1 MSAASCDLFSDPRT
15 PEVLRRL
22 QTPGGYEAFEAQVVG
37 ARFCRR
43 PVRLRGS
50 VTRTGP
56 DGSREELFDSAKLPD
71 GVLLKACGTRRETV
85 CPPCASIYRGDAFA
99 LVAAGLRGGKGVPE
113 SARSHPAV
121 MVTLT
126 APSFGPVHRRSSD
139 GACHPFGKRCP
150 HGRALFC
157 AKRHAHDDEVLGQAL
172 CPACYD
178 YESAVLFN
186 TSVSELWRRT
196 VIYSLRALGN
206 LAGLSVR
213 SVSKQVRLSYVKVV
227 EFQERGSVHVHG
239 VIRLDGIGERLVA
252 PPGAFSAELLA
263 AALELA
269 ARRVSAPRP
278 GSDDGSR
285 LRWGEQIE
293 VAVITDQDDGRRR
306 AAAYLG
312 KYATKGI
319 TANGVLDHPLRA
331 GIPESLEL
339 RTHLRRLVETAFQLA
354 LDPVHKELRLRA
366 WAHNGGYRGHF
377 LTKSRG
383 FSTTFAELR
392 AVRRNWRIAQKDET
406 VIIDGDSDASAE
418 EASSSWCFVG
428 MGYTTVGDAWLA
440 ECIGEEERMARRHL
454 YEERM
459 ERDGD
464 F

>member
-1 MSAASCDLFSDPRT
+1 MSTPNCDLFSDPRT

-22 QTPGGYEAFEAQVVG
+22 RTPGGYEAFEAQVVG

-50 VTRTGP
+50 VTRTGS
-56 DGSREELFDSAKLPD
+56 DGSREKVFDSAKLPD

-113 SARSHPAV
+113 SASSHPAV

-126 APSFGPVHRRSSD
+126 APSFGPVHRRNSD

-150 HGRALFC
+150 HGRALVC
-157 AKRHAHDDEVLGQAL
+157 TKRHAHDDEALGQAL
-172 CPACYD
+172 CPRCYD

-186 TSVSELWRRT
+186 ASVSELWRRT

-213 SVSKQVRLSYVKVV
+213 SVAKQVRLSYIKVI
-227 EFQERGSVHVHG
+227 EFQERGSVHVHAL
-239 VIRLDGIGERLVA
+239 VRLDGIGEGLVA
-252 PPGAFSAELLA
+252 PPEAFSAELLA

-278 GSDDGSR
+278 GSDDRSR
-285 LRWGEQIE
+285 LRWGEQID
-293 VAVITDQDDGRRR
+293 VAVVTDRDDGRRR

-319 TANGVLDHPLRA
+319 SANGVLDHPLRA

-339 RTHLRRLVETAFQLA
+339 PTHLRRLVETAFHLA
-354 LDPVHKELRLRA
+354 DEAGYKQLRLKA

-377 LTKSRG
+377 LTKSRR

-392 AVRRNWRIAQKDET
+392 AVRRDWRIAQKGEK
-406 VIIDGDSDASAE
+406 VITDGESDASAE

-428 MGYTTVGDAWLA
+428 MGYTTAGDAWLA

-454 YEERM
+454 CEERM
-459 ERDGD
+459 ERDSD